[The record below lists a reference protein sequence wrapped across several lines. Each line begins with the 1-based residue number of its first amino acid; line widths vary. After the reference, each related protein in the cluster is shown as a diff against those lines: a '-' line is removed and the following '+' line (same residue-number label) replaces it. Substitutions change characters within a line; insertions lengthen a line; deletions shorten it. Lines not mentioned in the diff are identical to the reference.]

1 MRMAGINIHLLLI
14 SLNISEL
21 IFPIKKAQP
30 DRLDVESGPNLRK
43 IGTGEDDSQIKGPEN
58 IFNNIIEENIPN
70 LKKKMPTYTQEAY
83 STNKSLLCQKINPPA
98 T

>member
-1 MRMAGINIHLLLI
+1 MRMAGINTHLLLI

-43 IGTGEDDSQIKGPEN
+43 RGTGEEDSQIKGPEN
-58 IFNNIIEENIPN
+58 IFNIIEENIPN
-70 LKKKMPTYTQEAY
+70 IKKKMPTYTQEAY
-83 STNKSLLCQKINPPA
+83 STNKSLPCQKINPPA